1 MREKEGMKRRHL
13 RLLGLALIVLLI
25 DQVTKRFALSLSN
38 RPFEIIGEFFSLSLV
53 MNRGGIFG
61 LFQSFGPFLLFG
73 SLAAILL
80 ILFLFRRIGQE
91 EGYPGFAF
99 GLILGGALGNIVD
112 RLFYGAVVDF
122 LDFGIGTLRWPT
134 FNLADTAITVGVGLL
149 LFFNFS
155 SHYSLKDNPGPH
167 HKP

>member
-1 MREKEGMKRRHL
+1 MKRRYL
-13 RLLGLALIVLLI
+13 RLLGLALIVLLA
-25 DQVTKRFALSLSN
+25 DQVTKRLALSLSDS
-38 RPFEIIGEFFSLSLV
+38 PFEVMGEFFRLSLV

-73 SLAAILL
+73 SLTAILL
-80 ILFLFRRIGQE
+80 ILFLFRKIGEE
-91 EGYPGFAF
+91 EGLAAFAF
-99 GLILGGALGNIVD
+99 GLILGGAAGNIVD

-122 LDFGIGTLRWPT
+122 LDLGIGALRWPT
-134 FNLADTAITVGVGLL
+134 FNLADASITIGVGLL

-155 SHYSLKDNPGPH
+155 SHYSLKDNPGSH